1 MQYILTDTKT
11 ATGYSLQTISG
22 VKYRLF
28 QFTRIPDIGVGD
40 WMVDP
45 TDPVG
50 YKQIAYV
57 GSAGT
62 GYAHEYVSP
71 ASFPVDTIINFYR
84 ATPDVTAAANEQDV
98 ARRLD
103 RLARFM
109 GSRLDP
115 SNGFPLSVPVFR
127 KAVFRVFKQ
136 SDRLTIALEKLD
148 EVLGLLKDD
157 YDTRITSHEER
168 LDDLEEDVETF
179 MFPNNRTTTRTTFFD
194 APQLVYDPSPGTPIA
209 PWHGIDLSPW
219 IPARA
224 KSIIGTVRTIEC
236 TDRDEVQVWVS
247 PNNAGNV
254 AGSVSNNP
262 RAALIHSINV
272 GASEGVPGG
281 SSMFQTVVNGSVSG
295 EPPVWSGNRKIY
307 LKLLRVHPQ
316 SGGPGSEITVNR
328 DFLKTDFRAI
338 QIYVAGYHS

>member
-11 ATGYSLQTISG
+11 ATGYSPQTISG

-50 YKQIAYV
+50 YKQVAYV

-71 ASFPVDTIINFYR
+71 LPVTVDTIINFYR
-84 ATPDVTAAANEQDV
+84 AIPDVTAAANEQDV

-103 RLARFM
+103 RLARFV

-115 SNGFPLSVPVFR
+115 SSGSPLSVPVFR
-127 KAVFRVFKQ
+127 KGVFRVFEQ
-136 SDRLTIALEKLD
+136 NDRLTIALEKLD
-148 EVLGLLKDD
+148 EVLGLLKAD
-157 YDTRITSHEER
+157 YDIRITNHEGR
-168 LDDLEEDVETF
+168 LDGLEGDVETF
-179 MFPNNRTTTRTTFFD
+179 MFPDSRTTTRTSFFSV
-194 APQLVYDPSPGTPIA
+194 PQLVYNPTPGTRIA
-209 PWHGIDLSPW
+209 PWHKINLSSY

-224 KSIIGTVRTIEC
+224 KAIIGTIRTGEV
-236 TDRDEVQVWVS
+236 TARDEVQVWLS
-247 PNNAGNV
+247 PDDSNNV
-254 AGSVSNNP
+254 VGSVSNNP
-262 RAALIHSINV
+262 RATLIHSVNV

-281 SSMFQTVVNGSVSG
+281 SSMFQAVVSGSVSG
-295 EPPVWSGNRKIY
+295 DPPVWSGNRSVY
-307 LKLLRVHPQ
+307 LKLLRSHFQ
-316 SGGPGSEITVNR
+316 NGGPGSDFTEGG
-328 DFLKTDFRAI
+328 DFLKTDFGAI
-338 QIYVAGYHS
+338 QIYLTGYHW